1 MKRNTFYKYI
11 AVVAVIITNLLFSVQ
26 VNATSR
32 TTTTELGGV
41 GRSVNEAINANGPQV
56 LGARRG
62 TVSGEGVTIG
72 SIEDKKVI
80 ATLSDLEMFA
90 KLISEYTHTEVT
102 ASEIAILDTVEVK
115 ENPGT
120 VVSEKNPIYLS
131 FNFPGLNNTSEAYV
145 FHYGTNGWEIVSG
158 TVAEGKIIGEF
169 TSFSPVA
176 IIAKTSTLNGAVLG
190 ANRAISPRT
199 GDYRF
204 PIVAIC
210 LMVIAVAVKIAKKR
224 LFS

>member
-1 MKRNTFYKYI
+1 MRRNTFYKYI

-62 TVSGEGVTIG
+62 TASGEGVTIG

-80 ATLSDLEMFA
+80 ATFSDLEMFA

-102 ASEIAILDTVEVK
+102 ASEISILDTVEVK
-115 ENPGT
+115 EIVKP
-120 VVSEKNPIYLS
+120 VY
-131 FNFPGLNNTSEAYV
+131 NFKA
-145 FHYGTNGWEIVSG
+145 
-158 TVAEGKIIGEF
+158 GKE
-169 TSFSPVA
+169 
-176 IIAKTSTLNGAVLG
+176 
-190 ANRAISPRT
+190 R
-199 GDYRF
+199 
-204 PIVAIC
+204 
-210 LMVIAVAVKIAKKR
+210 
-224 LFS
+224 